1 MLHLTR
7 LLTLCLFTV
16 MMSGGASAA
25 DSPRT
30 YKIGM
35 CPWIAWSP
43 ISVADAKGLW
53 KKRGLDVQVVNQ
65 LGEDTSAIEQRRV
78 DLAIDMIGNFIGMQ
92 QKGIDITILGELD
105 WSNGGDKVIL
115 RDKAQPTKAG
125 DSVGVYH
132 NDPAVLMLLARY
144 LETQKLTLSDVK
156 VVEYDPEALNGHF
169 ITGNFSAILSYEP
182 YSLQAEKDGGTV
194 VATSATFPGC
204 MPEGL
209 GGRREAIAAI
219 PRDDLKKL
227 MEGWL
232 EAVRWSQNPAN
243 WAEYRDIVNTR
254 TFAEPTPFDDAA
266 IKDMLANVTIHDV
279 MTLRA
284 RNAIG
289 GGLSQH
295 VDDTRKVLN
304 KAGLMKSEFSA
315 NTLVDTSVLLEVLQ
329 AETKATSS
337 ATIAR

>member
-1 MLHLTR
+1 MLR
-7 LLTLCLFTV
+7 SFLLLALLV
-16 MMSGGASAA
+16 LAIAAPAA
-25 DSPRT
+25 DGTPHT

-35 CPWIAWSP
+35 CPWIAWAP

-53 KKRGLDVQVVNQ
+53 KKRGLDMQVVNQ

-144 LETQKLTLSDVK
+144 LETLKLTLSDVK
-156 VVEYDPEALNGHF
+156 VVEYDPEALTGHF

-182 YSLQAEKDGGTV
+182 YSLQAEQDGGTV

-219 PRDDLKKL
+219 PRDDLKKI

-232 EAVRWSQNPAN
+232 EAVRWSQDPAN
-243 WAEYRDIVNTR
+243 WAEYCQIVNTR
-254 TFAEPTPFDDAA
+254 TFAEPMPFDDAA
-266 IKDMLANVTIHDV
+266 IKHMLTNVKIHDPAV
-279 MTLRA
+279 IRA
-284 RNAIG
+284 RNAVG
-289 GGLSQH
+289 AGLTHH
-295 VDDTRKVLN
+295 VDDTRNVLS
-304 KAGLMKSEFSA
+304 KASMLKTEFSA

-329 AETKATSS
+329 ADGKPAGT
-337 ATIAR
+337 R

>member
-1 MLHLTR
+1 MQRPLLFLALC
-7 LLTLCLFTV
+7 LLTCV
-16 MMSGGASAA
+16 GSGAASAA
-25 DSPRT
+25 EAPRS

-35 CPWIAWSP
+35 CPWIAWAP
-43 ISVADAKGLW
+43 INVAEAKGLW
-53 KKRGLDVQVVNQ
+53 KKRGIDVQVVNQ

-92 QKGIDITILGELD
+92 QKGIDMTILAELD
-105 WSNGGDKVIL
+105 WSNGGDKIIL

-125 DSVGVYH
+125 ESVGVYH

-144 LETQKLTLSDVK
+144 LETRKLTLADVK

-169 ITGNFSAILSYEP
+169 ITGSLSAILTYEP

-219 PRDDLKKL
+219 PKDDLKKII
-227 MEGWL
+227 EGWL
-232 EAVRWSQNPAN
+232 EAVRWSQDPAN
-243 WAEYRDIVNTR
+243 WAEYRDIVNAR

-266 IKDMLANVTIHDV
+266 IKDMLANVSIHDLA
-279 MTLRA
+279 TLRT
-284 RNAIG
+284 RNTIG
-289 GGLSQH
+289 GGLSKH
-295 VDDTRKVLN
+295 VDDTRNVLN

-315 NTLVDTSVLLEVLQ
+315 NTLVDTSLLLEVIQ
-329 AETKATSS
+329 AETRPAAASS
-337 ATIAR
+337 P

>member
-1 MLHLTR
+1 MTR
-7 LLTLCLFTV
+7 SVLIFALVLLV
-16 MMSGGASAA
+16 QVAHAGEA
-25 DSPRT
+25 RT

-43 ISVADAKGLW
+43 INVADAKGLW
-53 KKRGLDVQVVNQ
+53 KKRGLTVEVVNQ

-78 DLAIDMIGNFIGMQ
+78 DLAIDMIGNFIGMH

-115 RDKAQPTKAG
+115 RDKNQPTKAG

-132 NDPAVLMLLARY
+132 HDPAVLMLLARY
-144 LETQKLTLSDVK
+144 LETRKLTLSDIK
-156 VVEYDPEALNGHF
+156 VVEYDPEALTGHF

-219 PRDDLKKL
+219 PREDLKKI

-232 EAVRWSQNPAN
+232 EAVRWSQDPAN
-243 WAEYRDIVNTR
+243 WVEYCQIVNTR
-254 TFAEPTPFDDAA
+254 TFAEPMPFDSDA
-266 IKDMLANVTIHDV
+266 IKQMLANVKIHDPV
-279 MTLRA
+279 ALRN
-284 RNAIG
+284 RNAVG
-289 GGLSQH
+289 GGLSHH
-295 VDDTRKVLN
+295 VDDTRQVLS
-304 KAGLMKSEFSA
+304 KAGLLKGDFSA
-315 NTLVDTSVLLEVLQ
+315 NSLVDTSVLQEVLQ
-329 AETKATSS
+329 AAGK
-337 ATIAR
+337 

>member
-1 MLHLTR
+1 MSRPFLLFALLVLTI
-7 LLTLCLFTV
+7 
-16 MMSGGASAA
+16 AAPAA
-25 DSPRT
+25 DGTPRT
-30 YKIGM
+30 YKVGM
-35 CPWIAWSP
+35 CPWIAWAP
-43 ISVADAKGLW
+43 ISVADVKGLW

-125 DSVGVYH
+125 DSVDIYH

-144 LETQKLTLSDVK
+144 LETLKLTLADVK
-156 VVEYDPEALNGHF
+156 VVEYDPEALTGHF

-182 YSLQAEKDGGTV
+182 YSLQAEQDGGTV

-219 PRDDLKKL
+219 PRDDLKKI

-232 EAVRWSQNPAN
+232 EAVRWSQDPAN
-243 WAEYRDIVNTR
+243 WAEYCQIVNTR
-254 TFAEPTPFDDAA
+254 TFAEPKPFDDAA
-266 IKDMLANVTIHDV
+266 IKHMLTNVTIHDPATIRV
-279 MTLRA
+279 

-289 GGLSQH
+289 AGLTHH
-295 VDDTRKVLN
+295 VDDTRNVLS
-304 KAGLMKSEFSA
+304 KAGMLKSEFSA

-329 AETKATSS
+329 TDVKP
-337 ATIAR
+337 AR

>member
-1 MLHLTR
+1 MIR
-7 LLTLCLFTV
+7 PLLLLALMV
-16 MMSGGASAA
+16 LAVAAPAA
-25 DSPRT
+25 DART

-35 CPWIAWSP
+35 CPWIAWAP
-43 ISVADAKGLW
+43 INVADAKGMW
-53 KKRGLDVQVVNQ
+53 KKRGITVEVVNQ
-65 LGEDTSAIEQRRV
+65 LGEDTSAIEQKRV

-115 RDKAQPTKAG
+115 RDKTQPTKAG

-144 LETQKLTLSDVK
+144 LESHKLTLSDVK
-156 VVEYDPEALNGHF
+156 VVEYDPEALTGHF
-169 ITGNFSAILSYEP
+169 ITGGFSTILSYEP

-219 PRDDLKKL
+219 PRDDLKKII
-227 MEGWL
+227 EGWL
-232 EAVRWSQNPAN
+232 EAVRWSQDPAN
-243 WAEYRDIVNTR
+243 WVEYCQIVNTR
-254 TFAEPTPFDDAA
+254 TFAEPMPFDDAA
-266 IKDMLANVTIHDV
+266 IKGMLANVKIHDPV
-279 MTLRA
+279 ALRA
-284 RNAIG
+284 RNAVG
-289 GGLSQH
+289 AGLSHH
-295 VDDTRKVLN
+295 VDDTRNVLN

-315 NTLVDTSVLLEVLQ
+315 NSLVDTSALLEVLQ
-329 AETKATSS
+329 AEAKPAAVS
-337 ATIAR
+337 R

>member
-1 MLHLTR
+1 MIRPLF
-7 LLTLCLFTV
+7 LLTLLV
-16 MMSGGASAA
+16 LSVVAPAA
-25 DSPRT
+25 EERV

-35 CPWIAWSP
+35 CPWIAWAP
-43 ISVADAKGLW
+43 INVADVKGLW
-53 KKRGLDVQVVNQ
+53 KKRGITVEVVNQ
-65 LGEDTSAIEQRRV
+65 LGEDTSAIEQKRV

-92 QKGIDITILGELD
+92 QKGIDMTILGELD
-105 WSNGGDKVIL
+105 WSNGGDKIIL

-125 DSVGVYH
+125 DTVGVYH

-144 LETQKLTLSDVK
+144 LETRKLTLSDVK
-156 VVEYDPEALNGHF
+156 VVEYDPEALTGHF
-169 ITGNFSAILSYEP
+169 ITGSFSTILSYEP

-194 VATSATFPGC
+194 VATSATYPGC

-219 PRDDLKKL
+219 PREDLKKII
-227 MEGWL
+227 EGWL
-232 EAVRWSQNPAN
+232 EAVRWSQDPAN
-243 WAEYRDIVNTR
+243 WTEYCQIVNTR

-266 IKDMLANVTIHDV
+266 IKDMLTNVKIHDPLA
-279 MTLRA
+279 LRA

-289 GGLSQH
+289 AGLSQH
-295 VDDTRKVLN
+295 VDNTRNVLN

-329 AETKATSS
+329 AEAKPAAAT
-337 ATIAR
+337 R

>member
-1 MLHLTR
+1 MPRPILFLA
-7 LLTLCLFTV
+7 LCLMAVFVSTNV
-16 MMSGGASAA
+16 RAA
-25 DSPRT
+25 DTPRT

-35 CPWIAWSP
+35 CPWIAWAP
-43 ISVADAKGLW
+43 INVAEAKGLW

-144 LETQKLTLSDVK
+144 LETQKLTLSDVT

-169 ITGNFSAILSYEP
+169 ITGSFSAILSYEP

-194 VATSATFPGC
+194 VATSGTFAGC

-209 GGRREAIAAI
+209 GGRRESIAAI
-219 PRDDLKKL
+219 PREDLKKI

-232 EAVRWSQNPAN
+232 EAVAWSQNPAN
-243 WAEYRDIVNTR
+243 WAEYCDIVNTR
-254 TFAEPTPFDDAA
+254 TFAEPMPFDNAA
-266 IKDMLANVTIHDV
+266 IKAMLANVAIHDLV
-279 MTLRA
+279 TLRA
-284 RNAIG
+284 RNTIG
-289 GGLSQH
+289 GGLSKH
-295 VDDTRKVLN
+295 VDDTRNVLN
-304 KAGLMKSEFSA
+304 KAGRMKSDFSA
-315 NTLVDTSVLLEVLQ
+315 NTLVDTSVLLEVVQ
-329 AETKATSS
+329 AAAKPA
-337 ATIAR
+337 AVVPR

>member
-1 MLHLTR
+1 MPRSFLFLA
-7 LLTLCLFTV
+7 LCLL
-16 MMSGGASAA
+16 ASAICTQSSA
-25 DSPRT
+25 AEAPRT

-35 CPWIAWSP
+35 CPWIAWAP
-43 ISVADAKGLW
+43 INVADAKGMW

-144 LETQKLTLSDVK
+144 LETLNLTLSDVT

-169 ITGNFSAILSYEP
+169 ITGNFSVILSYEP

-194 VATSATFPGC
+194 VATSATFVGC

-219 PRDDLKKL
+219 PRDDLKKI
-227 MEGWL
+227 MAGWL
-232 EAVRWSQNPAN
+232 EAVRWSQDPAN
-243 WAEYRDIVNTR
+243 WAEYCDIVNTR
-254 TFAEPTPFDDAA
+254 TFAEPTPFDDTA
-266 IKDMLANVTIHDV
+266 IKNMLANVTIHDPL
-279 MTLRA
+279 TLRT

-289 GGLSQH
+289 AGLSKH
-295 VDDTRKVLN
+295 VDDTRNMLN

-315 NTLVDTSVLLEVLQ
+315 NTLVDTSVLLEVIQ
-329 AETKATSS
+329 AETKVAPAT
-337 ATIAR
+337 TISR

>member
-1 MLHLTR
+1 MPRPLALLALLVLTV
-7 LLTLCLFTV
+7 TV
-16 MMSGGASAA
+16 SAA
-25 DSPRT
+25 EARA

-35 CPWIAWSP
+35 CPWIAWAP
-43 ISVADAKGLW
+43 INVAEAKGMW
-53 KKRGLDVQVVNQ
+53 KKRGITVEVVNQ
-65 LGEDTSAIEQRRV
+65 LGEDTSAIEQKRV

-144 LETQKLTLSDVK
+144 LETRKLTLSDVK
-156 VVEYDPEALNGHF
+156 VVEYDPEALTGHF
-169 ITGNFSAILSYEP
+169 ITGSFSTILSYEP
-182 YSLQAEKDGGTV
+182 YSLEAEKDGGTV

-219 PRDDLKKL
+219 PREDLKKII
-227 MEGWL
+227 EGWL
-232 EAVRWSQNPAN
+232 EAVRWSQDPAN
-243 WAEYRDIVNTR
+243 WAEYCQIVNTR
-254 TFAEPTPFDDAA
+254 TFAEPTPFDDQA
-266 IKDMLANVTIHDV
+266 IKGMLANVKIHDPV
-279 MTLRA
+279 ALRA
-284 RNAIG
+284 RNAVG

-295 VDDTRKVLN
+295 VDDTRNVLN

-329 AETKATSS
+329 AETRPAAT
-337 ATIAR
+337 AR

>member
-1 MLHLTR
+1 MSRPFLLLALLVLTI
-7 LLTLCLFTV
+7 V
-16 MMSGGASAA
+16 APAA
-25 DSPRT
+25 DRT

-35 CPWIAWSP
+35 CPWIAWAP
-43 ISVADAKGLW
+43 INVADAKGLW
-53 KKRGLDVQVVNQ
+53 KKRGITVEVVNQ
-65 LGEDTSAIEQRRV
+65 LGEDTSAIEQKRV

-92 QKGIDITILGELD
+92 QKGIDMTILAELD

-125 DSVGVYH
+125 DTVGVYH

-144 LETQKLTLSDVK
+144 LESRKLTLSDVK
-156 VVEYDPEALNGHF
+156 VVEYDPEALTGHF
-169 ITGNFSAILSYEP
+169 ITGSFSTILSYEP

-219 PRDDLKKL
+219 PRDDLKKI

-232 EAVRWSQNPAN
+232 EAVRWSQDPAN
-243 WAEYRDIVNTR
+243 WAEYCQIVNTR

-266 IKDMLANVTIHDV
+266 IKDMLANVKIHDPIA
-279 MTLRA
+279 LRA
-284 RNAIG
+284 RNAVG
-289 GGLSQH
+289 AGLSHH
-295 VDDTRKVLN
+295 VDDTRNVLN
-304 KAGLMKSEFSA
+304 KAGLMKAEFSA

-329 AETKATSS
+329 ADTKPAAT
-337 ATIAR
+337 AR

>member
-1 MLHLTR
+1 MTR
-7 LLTLCLFTV
+7 SVLILALALLAMV
-16 MMSGGASAA
+16 AQAGEA
-25 DSPRT
+25 RT

-35 CPWIAWSP
+35 CPWIAWAP
-43 ISVADAKGLW
+43 INVADAKGMW
-53 KKRGLDVQVVNQ
+53 KKRGLTVEVVNQ

-78 DLAIDMIGNFIGMQ
+78 DLAIDMIGNFIGMH

-115 RDKAQPTKAG
+115 RDKNQPTKAG

-132 NDPAVLMLLARY
+132 HDPAVLMLLARY
-144 LETQKLTLSDVK
+144 LETRKLTLSDVK
-156 VVEYDPEALNGHF
+156 VVEYDPEALTGHF

-219 PRDDLKKL
+219 PRDDLKKI

-232 EAVRWSQNPAN
+232 EAVRWSQDPAN
-243 WAEYRDIVNTR
+243 WAEYSQIVNTR
-254 TFAEPTPFDDAA
+254 TFAEPMPFDSDA
-266 IKDMLANVTIHDV
+266 IKQMLANVSIHDPIV
-279 MTLRA
+279 MRN
-284 RNAIG
+284 RNAVG
-289 GGLSQH
+289 GGLSHH
-295 VDDTRKVLN
+295 VDDTRQILS
-304 KAGLMKSEFSA
+304 KAGLLKGDFSA
-315 NTLVDTSVLLEVLQ
+315 NSLVDTSVLQEVLQ
-329 AETKATSS
+329 AAGK
-337 ATIAR
+337 

>member
-1 MLHLTR
+1 MPRSTC
-7 LLTLCLFTV
+7 LLTLLLLTIFLA
-16 MMSGGASAA
+16 SGTTAA
-25 DSPRT
+25 ESRT

-35 CPWIAWSP
+35 CPWIAWAP
-43 ISVADAKGLW
+43 INIADAKGMW
-53 KKRGLDVQVVNQ
+53 KKRGIEVQVVNQ

-92 QKGIDITILGELD
+92 QKGIDMTILAELD
-105 WSNGGDKVIL
+105 WSNGGDKIIL
-115 RDKAQPTKAG
+115 RDKNQALKAG
-125 DSVGVYH
+125 DAVGVYH
-132 NDPAVLMLLARY
+132 HDPAVLMLLARY
-144 LETQKLTLSDVK
+144 LETQKLTLSQMK
-156 VVEYDPEALNGHF
+156 VVEYDPEALTGHF

-219 PRDDLKKL
+219 PREDLKKI

-232 EAVRWSQNPAN
+232 EAVRWSKDPAN
-243 WAEYRDIVNTR
+243 WAEFREIVNAR

-266 IKDMLANVTIHDV
+266 IKDMLANVTIHELA
-279 MTLRA
+279 TLRV
-284 RNAIG
+284 RNAVG
-289 GGLSQH
+289 GGLTKH
-295 VDDTRKVLN
+295 VDDTRQVLN

-315 NTLVDTSVLLEVLQ
+315 NTLVDTSVLLEVVQ
-329 AETKATSS
+329 AESKTSATS
-337 ATIAR
+337 TR

>member
-1 MLHLTR
+1 MSRLTIILALS
-7 LLTLCLFTV
+7 LLAVFVSTD
-16 MMSGGASAA
+16 ASAA
-25 DSPRT
+25 ETPRT

-35 CPWIAWSP
+35 CPWIAWAP
-43 ISVADAKGLW
+43 INVADAKGLW

-65 LGEDTSAIEQRRV
+65 LGEDTSAIEQQRV

-169 ITGNFSAILSYEP
+169 ITGSFSAILSYEP

-194 VATSATFPGC
+194 VATSRTFAGC

-219 PRDDLKKL
+219 PREDLKKI

-232 EAVRWSQNPAN
+232 EAVSWSQNPDN
-243 WAEYRDIVNTR
+243 WAEYRDIVNSR
-254 TFAEPTPFDDAA
+254 TFAEPMPFDDAA
-266 IKDMLANVTIHDV
+266 IKGMLANVAIHDLA
-279 MTLRA
+279 TLRT
-284 RNAIG
+284 RNTIG
-289 GGLSQH
+289 GGLSKH
-295 VDDTRKVLN
+295 VDETRNVLH
-304 KAGLMKSEFSA
+304 KAGMMKSEFSA
-315 NTLVDTSVLLEVLQ
+315 NTLVDTSVLLEVVQ
-329 AETKATSS
+329 AAAKTATAVS
-337 ATIAR
+337 R

>member
-1 MLHLTR
+1 MSRCTLF
-7 LLTLCLFTV
+7 LLAGLLALSFGSTI
-16 MMSGGASAA
+16 GAA
-25 DSPRT
+25 DGSRT

-35 CPWIAWSP
+35 CPWIAWAP
-43 ISVADAKGLW
+43 INIAHAKDMW
-53 KKRGLDVQVVNQ
+53 KKRGIEVQVVNQ

-92 QKGIDITILGELD
+92 QKGIDMTILAELD

-144 LETQKLTLSDVK
+144 LETQKLSLTDVK
-156 VVEYDPEALNGHF
+156 VVEYDPEALTGHF
-169 ITGNFSAILSYEP
+169 ITGSFSTILSYEP

-219 PRDDLKKL
+219 PREDLKKII
-227 MEGWL
+227 EGWL
-232 EAVRWSQNPAN
+232 EAVRWSQDPAN

-266 IKDMLANVTIHDV
+266 IKDMLNNVSIHDLA
-279 MTLRA
+279 TLRA
-284 RNAIG
+284 RNTVG
-289 GGLSQH
+289 GGLSKH
-295 VDDTRKVLN
+295 VDDTRNVLN
-304 KAGLMKSEFSA
+304 KAGLMTSEFSA

-329 AETKATSS
+329 AESKTS
-337 ATIAR
+337 ATAAP